1 MLIFYHNKVI
11 KPNSLP
17 AKNISFSIFTRIF
30 FITYIFI
37 IMIIFEDILE
47 NRGQTKLFKYIT
59 LGKDLDDDE
68 IDNIMKAT
76 DKIISEGG
84 YNIDENL

>member
-1 MLIFYHNKVI
+1 
-11 KPNSLP
+11 
-17 AKNISFSIFTRIF
+17 
-30 FITYIFI
+30 
-37 IMIIFEDILE
+37 MIIFENIKK

-76 DKIISEGG
+76 DKIISK
-84 YNIDENL
+84 NKNDIDETL